1 MQLNFLPFSLELY
14 RHRPHPT
21 EPGRCWFDELSFIR
35 PEHGPPPQP
44 RRRRFRH
51 GEHDLGPVMGADV
64 DLLPRLQAGMNSRGF
79 TALRLTADEPAIA
92 HMHAALERW
101 LDEERT

>member
-1 MQLNFLPFSLELY
+1 
-14 RHRPHPT
+14 
-21 EPGRCWFDELSFIR
+21 
-35 PEHGPPPQP
+35 
-44 RRRRFRH
+44 
-51 GEHDLGPVMGADV
+51 
-64 DLLPRLQAGMNSRGF
+64 MNSRGF